1 MYYSR
6 AELVDMGFKTLGE
19 NVFIDKRTPIDFPHK
34 ISLGNNIKIGS
45 FCILSG
51 DIVLKDNVRIAS
63 YVFLSGSSVGIEVGN
78 YVCIASG
85 TKVLT
90 GSDDYSGEFHSCP
103 WLDDSLTRP
112 EYKKICIHDHAI
124 IGTNSVL
131 LPGAEIA
138 EGVAVGALSLIKT
151 KTQPYKIYAGVPA
164 AVIKDRKRDFVE
176 KLKANIYIYNSY
188 EFCNAD
194 LFCKYGK
201 KMLFARFAVL
211 LDTGMAIVPLK
222 RIVMP

>member
-6 AELVDMGFKTLGE
+6 DELENMGFKTLGE

-34 ISLGNNIKIGS
+34 ISLGSNIKVGS

-51 DIVLKDNVRIAS
+51 NIVLKDYVQIAS
-63 YVFLSGSSVGIEVGN
+63 YVFLNGSSVGIEVGN
-78 YVCIASG
+78 YVSIAPG

-90 GSDDYSGEFHSCP
+90 GSDDYSGEFHSSSL
-103 WLDDSLTRP
+103 LDEDLQRP
-112 EYKKICIHDHAI
+112 VYKKIIINDHSI

-164 AVIKDRKRDFVE
+164 IIIKDRKKDFME
-176 KLKANIYIYNSY
+176 KLKN
-188 EFCNAD
+188 
-194 LFCKYGK
+194 KG
-201 KMLFARFAVL
+201 
-211 LDTGMAIVPLK
+211 
-222 RIVMP
+222 